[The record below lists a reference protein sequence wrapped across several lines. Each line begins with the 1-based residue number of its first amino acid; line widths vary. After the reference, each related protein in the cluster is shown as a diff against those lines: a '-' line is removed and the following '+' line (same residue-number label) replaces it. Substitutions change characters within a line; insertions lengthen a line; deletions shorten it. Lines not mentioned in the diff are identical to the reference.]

1 MKVPPAMPT
10 LPHSDPTLMMKIAA
24 RFFRRHL
31 VAALCLISALA
42 PLGAGAQAPSPEKS
56 LVRVNAT
63 LQSYNFVRPW
73 EKGAPTPRRGLG
85 AVVAGKRVLVTGE
98 LIVNSTYIE
107 LEHPSTGEKTPA
119 KIVGRDY
126 EANLA
131 LVAPIDEKTDLF
143 DDLVPLELDLSVKSK
158 DTLEVWQIEDNGD
171 GVTTTVDVL
180 RASVGEYFI
189 DGSVFLVYQTVGSL
203 QARANSF
210 TLPVVKDGKLAGM
223 LLSYNA
229 KEQISQILAAPIIQ
243 AFLDDLK
250 DGEYQGFPNLGI
262 AFDQTLD
269 EHLRRFA
276 GIENKEGG
284 IFVSN
289 VQKDSS
295 AGQAGLQ
302 VGDVILSI
310 NGQAIDSRGNYQHPK
325 YGKLNFSHLVRGAAK
340 VGETVKVSLI
350 RKGEAKEIEV
360 KLQRKLPEQYL
371 VDAYMFD
378 RGPRYIIMGGLI
390 FQELTLPYLESWGEE
405 WDTRAPFKLVHA
417 NAHPEK
423 YEDEGRE
430 KLVFLSNVL
439 RTPSTLGY
447 EELNSVIVTQV
458 NGKAIKNIKDLSEA
472 FSKPS
477 AEGLHKIEF
486 NDFPRVIYI
495 DDRMSRAVNQQLIQY
510 GISLLEKL
518 D

>member
-1 MKVPPAMPT
+1 MKNVSCLVRRRLPVALGLIPILVLFLSPA
-10 LPHSDPTLMMKIAA
+10 S
-24 RFFRRHL
+24 R
-31 VAALCLISALA
+31 
-42 PLGAGAQAPSPEKS
+42 AQQPSPEKS

-85 AVVAGKRVLVTGE
+85 AVIGGNRVLVTAE

-119 KIVGRDY
+119 RILGRDY

-131 LVAPIDEKTDLF
+131 LVGPIDEKTDLF
-143 DDLVPLELDLSVKSK
+143 DDLVPLKLDLSVKSK

-171 GVTTTVDVL
+171 GVITTVDVL

-210 TLPVVKDGKLAGM
+210 TLPVIKNGKLAGM

-229 KEQISQILAAPIIQ
+229 KEQISQILPAPIIQ
-243 AFLDDLK
+243 AFLDDLE
-250 DGEYQGFPNLGI
+250 DGEHQGFPNLGI

-269 EHLRRFA
+269 EQLRKFA
-276 GIENKEGG
+276 RIEDKDGG
-284 IFVSN
+284 IFVSS

-295 AGQAGLQ
+295 AGKAGIE

-310 NGQAIDSRGNYQHPK
+310 NGKSIDSRGNYQHPQF
-325 YGKLNFSHLVRGAAK
+325 GKLNFSHLVRGAAK
-340 VGETVKVSLI
+340 VGDTAKISLI

-360 KLQRKLPEQYL
+360 KLERKLPEQYL
-371 VDAYMFD
+371 VDSYMFD
-378 RGPRYIIMGGLI
+378 RGPRYVIMGGLI
-390 FQELTLPYLESWGEE
+390 FQELTLPYLESWGAE

-423 YEDEGRE
+423 YEEEGRE

-439 RTPSTLGY
+439 RTPSSLGY
-447 EELNSVIVTQV
+447 EELNSVIVTRV
-458 NGKAIKNIKDLSEA
+458 NGKPIKNIRDLSEA
-472 FSKPS
+472 FSRPS
-477 AEGLHKIEF
+477 VEGIHKIEF
-486 NDFPRVIYI
+486 DSFPQVIYI
-495 DDRMSRAVNQQLIQY
+495 DDRMSRAINQQLIQY
-510 GISLLEKL
+510 GITLLEKL